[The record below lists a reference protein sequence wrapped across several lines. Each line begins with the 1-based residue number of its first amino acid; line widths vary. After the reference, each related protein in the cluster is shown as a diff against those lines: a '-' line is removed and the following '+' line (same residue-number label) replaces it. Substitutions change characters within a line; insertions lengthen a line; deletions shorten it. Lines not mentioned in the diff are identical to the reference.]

1 MASGVVN
8 EPLDRES
15 PMRRLWRRY
24 LLARGSQIGLTMIV
38 VFMLIAFLAPFIAH
52 RLPLVWRDG
61 ATGVTTYPLI
71 REFFAPSD
79 TTEPLL
85 EKGLNFLFIFIP
97 ASLIVWKLMN
107 KFLPGL
113 KRIESRAVSLLI
125 GALLS
130 IVLWQALGGML
141 MAGAGN
147 NWLYGETRTIPDSDD
162 IQNINVLL
170 TAPASQS
177 KGQEAARNLITPLLA
192 SDPNMT
198 ELLADPSHKWT
209 DADKEIVRW
218 NFANIIDG
226 QPLGD
231 VEAFSGDY
239 GLDSRG
245 ITNNNVSFGLNGQ
258 RWNRLL
264 VELAY
269 PGLFKPFIEFRS
281 AFVLLICCTVLVLLG
296 MTYIFMTGANQFA
309 LSPRIL
315 VLLILAALLSLLFGG
330 QSRIDQTP
338 YREMAASGQGSGIFP
353 LIPYGP
359 NEQGFGPRLPP
370 DWASPKAEFSSSDIL
385 SWPGMARELN
395 NPESNL
401 YRLCKQQG
409 VETLSFSPAP
419 DQTEQAAL
427 LAELNGLITSGVIYS
442 PEMFPN
448 AMRDS
453 NITPYLRRMNLTEEG
468 LAELDRRRLNRLLLD
483 RALPGLVNPVPA
495 TRWKKPHHQE
505 GRHWIGT
512 DESGR
517 DVLTRL
523 VHGSRVSLSVGFVS
537 ITLATLIGLVMG
549 SLAAYYG
556 GWVDIVTS
564 RFMELMMCFPSFFLI
579 LAVIAVLDRRS
590 ILNIMLIIG
599 LTSWTGIAR
608 LIRGEMLKH
617 KRMDYVSASIAL
629 GASDARTIFRH
640 ILPNAMAPVL
650 VSISFG
656 ITGAILTEASL
667 SFIGFGVTPPTPTW
681 GQLLSETRESPL
693 ANWWLAIFPGVIL
706 FLSVLSYNLVG
717 EALRDA
723 LDPRSGLK
731 SKS

>member
-1 MASGVVN
+1 MTSSVVN

-38 VFMLIAFLAPFIAH
+38 LFMLIAFLAPFIAH
-52 RLPLVWRDG
+52 RLPLVWRDA
-61 ATGVTTYPLI
+61 ATGETTYPLI

-79 TTEPLL
+79 TTEALL
-85 EKGLNFLFIFIP
+85 GKGLNFLFIFIP
-97 ASLIVWKLMN
+97 VALIAWKLMN
-107 KFLPGL
+107 RLLPGL
-113 KRIESRAVSLLI
+113 KRIESRGVSLLI

-130 IVLWQALGGML
+130 LVLWQALGGML
-141 MAGAGN
+141 VAGAGN
-147 NWLYGETRTIPDSDD
+147 NWLYGETRTIPDTDD
-162 IQNINVLL
+162 IQDLNLLL
-170 TAPASQS
+170 TDPANPTN
-177 KGQEAARNLITPLLA
+177 GQIAARNLIAPLLTV
-192 SDPNMT
+192 DPNMA
-198 ELLADPSHKWT
+198 ELLAAPSHEWT
-209 DADKEIVRW
+209 DAEQEIVRW

-226 QPLGD
+226 EPLAD
-231 VEAFSGDY
+231 VEAFSREY
-239 GLDSRG
+239 GLDTRG
-245 ITNNNVSFGLNGQ
+245 ITDNNVAFGLNSQ
-258 RWNRLL
+258 RWNRLI

-281 AFVLLICCTVLVLLG
+281 AFVLLIICTVLVLLG

-315 VLLILAALLSLLFGG
+315 VLLVLAALVSLLFRG

-338 YREMAASGQGSGIFP
+338 YREMAANGQGSGLFP

-370 DWASPKAEFSSSDIL
+370 DWATPQAEFSSSDIVSWSGLARQFNDPDSFLYQL
-385 SWPGMARELN
+385 S
-395 NPESNL
+395 
-401 YRLCKQQG
+401 KQQG
-409 VETLSFSPAP
+409 LETVTFSPDP
-419 DQTEQAAL
+419 QPTEQQIL
-427 LAELNGLITSGVIYS
+427 LAKLNALITSGGIYS
-442 PEMFPN
+442 AEMFPN
-448 AMRDS
+448 ASRDS
-453 NITPYLRRMNLTEEG
+453 NITPYLRRMNLSEEG
-468 LAELDRRRLNRLLLD
+468 LTEIDRRRLNRLLLD
-483 RALPGLVNPVPA
+483 RSLLGMVNPVPA

-505 GRHWIGT
+505 GRHWLGT

-537 ITLATLIGLVMG
+537 IALATLIGLVLG

-556 GWVDIVTS
+556 GWVDIVIS

-617 KRMDYVSASIAL
+617 KRMDYVSASIVL